1 MAGDAAKKPRFFKDR
16 HVMSQP
22 SPVPGTPATSRRPDH
37 TATRLLFLIC
47 WVSAIIFSG
56 YIVVYYEGALLTHTM
71 QDWNEVL
78 PRVYQPDSMLAT
90 AAIGAHFLAGA
101 IVLILG
107 PLQLIAPLRAR
118 APVVHRWGGR
128 FYTAAALSTGVGGLV
143 YIALEGTVGGAV
155 MSTGF
160 VLYGALMVLCAVNTV
175 RRARAGR
182 FDVHRAW
189 AIRLFALGIGSWL
202 FRMDYGIW
210 LKLIGGFGHHSHT
223 YDGPFDKIM
232 SFFFYVPNLAIAE
245 LIIRRRG
252 ETRTQPAR
260 TIRSASIGFIAV
272 LVLVATILFGRSY
285 WLPHIAH
292 RLADLSEM
300 HAQHD

>member
-1 MAGDAAKKPRFFKDR
+1 
-16 HVMSQP
+16 MS
-22 SPVPGTPATSRRPDH
+22 
-37 TATRLLFLIC
+37 TRLLFIVC
-47 WVSAIIFSG
+47 WLSAIIFSA

-78 PRVYQPDSMLAT
+78 PRIYQPGSMLAT

-107 PLQLIAPLRAR
+107 PMQLIAPLRAR
-118 APVVHRWGGR
+118 APNVHRWVGR
-128 FYTAAALSTGVGGLV
+128 FYAAAALATGVGGLV
-143 YIALEGTVGGAV
+143 YIAIEGTVGGPV

-160 VLYGALMVLCAVNTV
+160 ALYGALMVLCAVNTV
-175 RRARAGR
+175 RHARAGR
-182 FDVHRAW
+182 YDIHRAW

-245 LIIRRRG
+245 LIIRRRRG
-252 ETRTQPAR
+252 ATQTESAQ

-285 WLPHIAH
+285 WLPHITQ
-292 RLADLSEM
+292 RLADLSQT
-300 HAQHD
+300 HVQRN

>member
-1 MAGDAAKKPRFFKDR
+1 MP
-16 HVMSQP
+16 QP
-22 SPVPGTPATSRRPDH
+22 SSVPGISARSRRSGRMS
-37 TATRLLFLIC
+37 TRLLFIVC
-47 WVSAIIFSG
+47 WLSAIIFSA

-78 PRVYQPDSMLAT
+78 PRIYQPGSMLAT

-107 PLQLIAPLRAR
+107 PMQLIAPLRAR
-118 APVVHRWGGR
+118 APNVHRWIGR
-128 FYTAAALSTGVGGLV
+128 FYAAAALATGVGGLV
-143 YIALEGTVGGAV
+143 YIAIEGTVGGPV

-160 VLYGALMVLCAVNTV
+160 ALYGALMVLCAVNTV
-175 RRARAGR
+175 RHARAGR
-182 FDVHRAW
+182 FDIHRAW

-223 YDGPFDKIM
+223 YDGLFDKIM

-252 ETRTQPAR
+252 GTQTESAR

-285 WLPHIAH
+285 WLPHITQ
-292 RLADLSEM
+292 RLADLSQM
-300 HAQHD
+300 HTQRD